1 MQKEQENNESNIVS
15 SSSTKEEVSS
25 FLSYKYQIEK
35 RVQDN
40 IIKEDI
46 SGDIL
51 LDLADEDFKKIGL
64 KKELIKKIKNYLG
77 QIKANFPEKKIEP
90 TINTSSTIEE
100 VKGFFE
106 KNIGFKIES
115 ELDGKKL
122 LELNDKDFQNLGL
135 SIGQRKKLEKYI
147 NYFNPEEKNFK
158 KKIKKGYET
167 KHLLRLFFVNQLI
180 QLHEEIMKAQ
190 DEEKYAINKHFMS
203 LINYMTLNKISD
215 FGINFKVN
223 KELDSIENINNYLE
237 LLLKENSVDI
247 EHIYNANRI
256 LNNIEL
262 SPGLY
267 KIEKDPNTDLNID
280 LISLYINLTG
290 NLPIAN
296 TLLLCNEQ
304 TTKEEIISF
313 FYRAIYND
321 KPILFTISNLELLS
335 LSTIQKIFKKLKKL
349 YIAKNGIIKS
359 YLILIYEKMDSS

>member
-1 MQKEQENNESNIVS
+1 MQKEQEKNESNIVS

-90 TINTSSTIEE
+90 TINASSTIEE

-147 NYFNPEEKNFK
+147 KYFNPEEKNFK
-158 KKIKKGYET
+158 KKIKKGYEA

-190 DEEKYAINKHFMS
+190 NEENYTINKHFMS
-203 LINYMTLNKISD
+203 LINYMTLNKISNFD
-215 FGINFKVN
+215 INFKVN

-237 LLLKENSVDI
+237 L
-247 EHIYNANRI
+247 
-256 LNNIEL
+256 
-262 SPGLY
+262 
-267 KIEKDPNTDLNID
+267 
-280 LISLYINLTG
+280 
-290 NLPIAN
+290 
-296 TLLLCNEQ
+296 
-304 TTKEEIISF
+304 
-313 FYRAIYND
+313 
-321 KPILFTISNLELLS
+321 
-335 LSTIQKIFKKLKKL
+335 
-349 YIAKNGIIKS
+349 
-359 YLILIYEKMDSS
+359 